1 MAKQKNLSLSSQGL
15 NYKLRIS
22 VYLMVILP
30 LLVCLYLVSNYILP
44 STGVKTEILVSLAVS
59 IFIAAA
65 GFLLIK
71 EVFDHIL
78 SITLAA
84 KLIVAGDVD
93 HKVDTGFK
101 DEVGDLGGAL
111 NHLTSRIRSNMEE
124 LKVFSEKTT
133 EINMTIKEHVLIL
146 SSLLQ
151 ISSLISQG
159 SKLDDILKVTV
170 QNSRLLAFSDT
181 AYLFFR
187 VENQESFTMKIAEGK
202 DVSLL
207 AEIII
212 KPEEE
217 IFNDYILQNNILLVD
232 KDNVLPENIEKK
244 FYDKFR
250 VINTLALPVFLKGRM
265 VAIFG
270 IGNSQGG
277 FSYKKTDAELLEIFT
292 KLVAIAFEN
301 DTLAHRVEKLEIKDA
316 LTGLYNAVFIRNRLR
331 EEIKRAIVYQRPC
344 AFILLAIDN
353 FQEFQVKFGALQ
365 SELVLKKITA
375 LLKNS
380 VSEIECVARFE
391 DDKFSIVLPEKNKR
405 QALEVADNI
414 RKKVEF
420 TFSEEQNVSKRL
432 TLSGSV
438 SENPLDGI
446 ESEELINKAQ
456 SLLSANREMKINNK
470 IVC

>member
-1 MAKQKNLSLSSQGL
+1 MVTQKKLLLSSQGL

-22 VYLMVILP
+22 VYLMVVLP
-30 LLVCLYLVSNYILP
+30 LLVCMYLVSNYILP
-44 STGVKTEILVSLAVS
+44 SAGVRIDIVVSLIVS

-78 SITLAA
+78 SITSAA
-84 KLIVAGDVD
+84 KLIAAGDVNY
-93 HKVDTGFK
+93 KVEAEYK

-111 NHLTSRIRSNMEE
+111 NQLTNRIRSNMEE
-124 LKVFSEKTT
+124 LKLFSEKTT

-170 QNSRLLAFSDT
+170 QNSRFLAFSDT

-187 VENQESFTMKIAEGK
+187 DEKQETFVMKIAEGK

-207 AEIII
+207 SEIII
-212 KPEEE
+212 TPEDE
-217 IFNDYILQNNILLVD
+217 IFNNYILQKNILLVD
-232 KDNVLPENIEKK
+232 RDNVLPENLEKIFCEK
-244 FYDKFR
+244 FM
-250 VINTLALPVFLKGRM
+250 VINTLALPVYLKGRM
-265 VAIFG
+265 IAIIG

-277 FSYKKTDAELLEIFT
+277 FSYKKTDAELLEIFAR
-292 KLVAIAFEN
+292 LVAIAFEN

-316 LTGLYNAVFIRNRLR
+316 LTGLYNAMFIRNRLR
-331 EEIKRAIVYQRPC
+331 EEIKRAIAYQRPC

-353 FQEFQVKFGALQ
+353 FQDFQLKFGALQ
-365 SELVLKKITA
+365 TELVLKKITS
-375 LLKNS
+375 LIRNS
-380 VSEIECVARFE
+380 VSEIETIARFE

-405 QALEVADNI
+405 QALEIAENI
-414 RKKVEF
+414 RRKVEF
-420 TFSEEQNVSKRL
+420 SFSEEQNVFKRL

-456 SLLSANREMKINNK
+456 SLLNANRGMRANNQ